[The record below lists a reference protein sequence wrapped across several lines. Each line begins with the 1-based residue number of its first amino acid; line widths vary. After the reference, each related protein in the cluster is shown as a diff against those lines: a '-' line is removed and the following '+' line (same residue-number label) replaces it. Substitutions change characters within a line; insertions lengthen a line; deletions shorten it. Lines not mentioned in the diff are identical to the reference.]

1 MTLSEIKDY
10 LVDHDM
16 GGQWYSKRPTTQV
29 PLLA

>member
-16 GGQWYSKRPTTQV
+16 GAIVFEAPTTQV